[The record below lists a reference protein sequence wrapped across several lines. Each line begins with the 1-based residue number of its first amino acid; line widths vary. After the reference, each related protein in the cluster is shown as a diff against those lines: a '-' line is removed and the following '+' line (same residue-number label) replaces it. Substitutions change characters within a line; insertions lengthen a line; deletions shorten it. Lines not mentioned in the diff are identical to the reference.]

1 MKMLNF
7 AGRARLGL
15 AALVWTW
22 GIALAQEGLGPGRVK
37 ITREARTHV
46 RDGAFCACRDSNSAG
61 IDLLAA
67 PDAPRGFLQALIRS
81 HRPWLH
87 ARIASSNP
95 PTPTII
101 ITRFML

>member
-1 MKMLNF
+1 MATPPRSCPAYASANAF
-7 AGRARLGL
+7 SHD
-15 AALVWTW
+15 
-22 GIALAQEGLGPGRVK
+22 QDPGRVK

-67 PDAPRGFLQALIRS
+67 PDAPRGFLQALIWS

>member
-1 MKMLNF
+1 MRNQLPTFIQGQKPTSAKPDAMS
-7 AGRARLGL
+7 AM
-15 AALVWTW
+15 
-22 GIALAQEGLGPGRVK
+22 GPGRVK
-37 ITREARTHV
+37 IPREARTHV
-46 RDGAFCACRDSNSAG
+46 RDGAFCACRDSNSTG
-61 IDLLAA
+61 IDLRAA
-67 PDAPRGFLQALIRS
+67 PDAPRGFLQALIWS

>member
-1 MKMLNF
+1 MKMQCVRSLHLSQCRDEC
-7 AGRARLGL
+7 AKSTCPLM
-15 AALVWTW
+15 
-22 GIALAQEGLGPGRVK
+22 GPGRVK

-67 PDAPRGFLQALIRS
+67 PDAPRGFLQALMVARS
-81 HRPWLH
+81 WLH

-101 ITRFML
+101 TRFML

>member
-1 MKMLNF
+1 MT
-7 AGRARLGL
+7 AP
-15 AALVWTW
+15 
-22 GIALAQEGLGPGRVK
+22 GPGRVK
-37 ITREARTHV
+37 IPREARTHV
-46 RDGAFCACRDSNSAG
+46 RDGAFCACRDSNSTG

-67 PDAPRGFLQALIRS
+67 PDAPRGFLQALIWS